1 MARRKNV
8 RRIDPRYFLAE
19 TATRGADLEE
29 GCPHAD
35 EGESVDISDLPPEEA
50 FVAGLE
56 VAKGAIDQLMGAPE
70 DVPPEGGGALQEIEY
85 DPRGRHVAPTPGAA
99 SPQMVE
105 WMTKHMDDLQASLDS
120 LGERGDSAL
129 RWIVGAREDRSWDA
143 LDPATR
149 RGGARAETDLQRQ
162 RHSLESAQKTME
174 FLRETVPASRFEE
187 E

>member
-8 RRIDPRYFLAE
+8 KRIDPRYFLNE
-19 TATRGADLEE
+19 TVNRGEEIEE
-29 GCPHAD
+29 GCGD
-35 EGESVDISDLPPEEA
+35 VEGEAIDISDLPPEEA
-50 FVAGLE
+50 FTAGLE
-56 VAKGAIDQLMGAPE
+56 VAKDAIDQLMGAPE

-85 DPRGRHVAPTPGAA
+85 DPRGRHVVPTPGAA

-105 WMTKHMDDLQASLDS
+105 WMTKHLDDLQASLDS
-120 LGERGDSAL
+120 LGERRDSAL
-129 RWIVGAREDRSWDA
+129 RWIVGAREDSRWES
-143 LDPATR
+143 LD
-149 RGGARAETDLQRQ
+149 GAETALKRQ